1 VSDDRTLQE
10 RSPALT
16 EAHLEA
22 GDVAPTRATPA
33 TSPSDPLLGAV
44 IDGKY
49 RMEKLIG
56 VGGMGRVYRGRNL
69 RTDGPV
75 AIKTLLPS
83 LASDDSLV
91 QRFVIEAQSA
101 SKLKHQNTIR
111 IYDVGREGD
120 LLFMVM
126 ELLDGEPL
134 ESLLSREKRI
144 EPARML
150 HIMTQACR
158 SLAEAHAA
166 GLVHRDIKPDN
177 VFLNRVGD
185 EPDHVKVLD
194 FGVAKLRQKDPGQAT
209 LTQAGMIF
217 GTPRYMAPE
226 QARALEI
233 DGRSDIYALG
243 VMMFE
248 CLTGK
253 PPFDAADAVGILV
266 QHVNEPIPHFASV
279 APDLPPMEDLEAI
292 VRRCM
297 AKQPDE
303 RFDDVLNLLN
313 ALEAA
318 SVRYGYVA
326 SGTYVQ
332 AAGGTVSMGAGAP
345 NTPAAASAV
354 NPGGF
359 DALGVSGGPAET
371 RFTMGK
377 NVEVRDSGAH
387 ASVGNKQK
395 IAGVAL
401 AAVVGLA
408 ALGGALAALVGGDAP
423 APAPPASE
431 PNAAGS
437 AEAPAASAT
446 EAVAVS
452 PAAVAAALAS
462 ATTELQ
468 AGVTNGKTRAA
479 AFIARAILD
488 SEPAGAQAVLADG
501 TSVALPHTFVWRRAE
516 DGSAAPLQ
524 VTVQAPGHRA
534 ATVTLEASTAPRVVT
549 LEAERRSP
557 RPAAERPPAAPAA
570 EPTPR
575 PTLEGGLED
584 PFATP

>member
-1 VSDDRTLQE
+1 MSDDRTLQE

-16 EAHLEA
+16 EAHPDA
-22 GDVAPTRATPA
+22 RDVAPTRESAA
-33 TSPSDPLLGAV
+33 VASPTDALLGAIV
-44 IDGKY
+44 DGKY
-49 RMEKLIG
+49 RIEKLIG
-56 VGGMGRVYRGRNL
+56 VGGMGRVYRGRNT

-83 LASDDSLV
+83 LASDESLV

-144 EPARML
+144 APARVL

-177 VFLNRVGD
+177 LFLNRVGD

-248 CLTGK
+248 CLTGR
-253 PPFDAADAVGILV
+253 PPFEAADAVGILI
-266 QHVNEPIPHFASV
+266 QHVNEPIPSFASV
-279 APDLPPMEDLEAI
+279 APDLSPMEDLEAI

-303 RFDDVLNLLN
+303 RFDDVSNLLN

-318 SVRYGYVA
+318 SARYGYVA
-326 SGTYVQ
+326 SGTYAQ
-332 AAGGTVSMGAGAP
+332 AAGGTVSMGAEAP
-345 NTPAAASAV
+345 NTPAVAAAV
-354 NPGGF
+354 NPDGF
-359 DALGVSGGPAET
+359 TALGVDGGTAET
-371 RFTMGK
+371 RFTMGQS
-377 NVEVRDSGAH
+377 VSVPESGAH
-387 ASVGNKQK
+387 AALGNKRTLV
-395 IAGVAL
+395 GVTL
-401 AAVVGLA
+401 AAVIGVA
-408 ALGGALAALVGGDAP
+408 TLGGVLAALVGGDAP
-423 APAPPASE
+423 EPVASAPEADAPALDP
-431 PNAAGS
+431 
-437 AEAPAASAT
+437 ASAT
-446 EAVAVS
+446 VAS
-452 PAAVAAALAS
+452 STAVAAAAAS
-462 ATTELQ
+462 VTAQLQ
-468 AGVTNGKTRAA
+468 TGVRNGETRAA
-479 AFIARAILD
+479 ALVATARVETD
-488 SEPAGAQAVLADG
+488 TPAAQATLADG
-501 TSVALPHTFVWRRAE
+501 RVVDLPHTFTWRRE
-516 DGSAAPLQ
+516 DDGTAAPLA
-524 VTVQAPGHRA
+524 VTVQAPGFQPTA
-534 ATVTLEASTAPRVVT
+534 LELAPSDTPMQVSLQAEARRPSTPRT
-549 LEAERRSP
+549 PAE
-557 RPAAERPPAAPAA
+557 PPAAPTD
-570 EPTPR
+570 PTPPVR

-584 PFATP
+584 PFAPQ